1 MCPWG
6 VVSCKNT
13 AIYKWRAGNYCI
25 TYYGEEAGYGTA
37 FEIKGIVTL
46 KIDKQSN

>member
-6 VVSCKNT
+6 LVSCKNT

-25 TYYGEEAGYGTA
+25 TYYGEKQDMELH
-37 FEIKGIVTL
+37 L
-46 KIDKQSN
+46 KLKVLQV